1 MLKKRYANASTNK
14 DILSS
19 DFKYIEENSKEYNG
33 YISLLKINT
42 VSKRCMVPRD
52 NREDDCV
59 LDNGYV
65 WLQFYLFDKNYAI
78 NSIYNDKLEIVEW
91 YFDIINSV
99 SIENNIPFIED
110 MYLDVV
116 VTNRGEV
123 IVLDEDELQDALD
136 NKIITLEQF
145 NLALKTGKF
154 LTDKYS
160 NKHEVDKLLEFTNS
174 YLQSLLKN

>member
-65 WLQFYLFDKNYAI
+65 
-78 NSIYNDKLEIVEW
+78 
-91 YFDIINSV
+91 SV
-99 SIENNIPFIED
+99 S
-110 MYLDVV
+110 YTHL
-116 VTNRGEV
+116 R
-123 IVLDEDELQDALD
+123 A
-136 NKIITLEQF
+136 
-145 NLALKTGKF
+145 
-154 LTDKYS
+154 
-160 NKHEVDKLLEFTNS
+160 HET
-174 YLQSLLKN
+174 